1 MDRDNNRIVLSGVLE
16 DAPVPDHQV
25 MGEMFYTCMLK
36 VDRLSGVPDYLP
48 LTVSERLLDEEVR
61 PGAAISID
69 GQVRT
74 YNRMVEG
81 VGRLVVTVFV
91 QHLTVGELNENH
103 NQVELHGTICKQP
116 IFRTTPFGR
125 EICDMMLAVNRSFG
139 KSDYIPSIT
148 WGRTARHVS
157 QLKVGCKLHI
167 KGRLQSR
174 QYEKQLPDGTT
185 QTRQVYEISVFWL
198 EDETVPAMDAIETE
212 HQTVLDEAQ

>member
-1 MDRDNNRIVLSGVLE
+1 M
-16 DAPVPDHQV
+16 PDHQV
-25 MGEMFYTCMLK
+25 MGEMFYTCVLK

-91 QHLTVGELNENH
+91 QHLTVGELTK
-103 NQVELHGTICKQP
+103 TIIRWSFMARYGQP

-198 EDETVPAMDAIETE
+198 EDETVPAMGRNRNE

>member
-1 MDRDNNRIVLSGVLE
+1 MDRDNNHIVLSGVLE

-48 LTVSERLLDEEVR
+48 LTVSERLLDAGVK
-61 PGAAISID
+61 PGAAISVD
-69 GQVRT
+69 GQ
-74 YNRMVEG
+74 
-81 VGRLVVTVFV
+81 VVTVFV
-91 QHLTVGELNENH
+91 QHLEVGELTENH

-174 QYEKQLPDGTT
+174 QYEKQLPDGAT

-198 EDETVPAMDAIETE
+198 EDESIPVEE
-212 HQTVLDEAQ
+212 HEEQPVLDEAQ